1 MYLYYMSEWIIT
13 FTYCVLISF
22 LIWKISSNN
31 ALTILPGYRISAFL
45 LKIVLGFLNYYIWMQ
60 VIGHGDSLR
69 YVHDSQ
75 VVYQSLF
82 DNPMYFLQL
91 LTRTSIEQV
100 PEHLVPY
107 QHALFIEWHVPEY
120 NMVRILAVLN
130 VFTFGSVWANIVLL
144 CGLIWWAQWW
154 FFHRLCGFV
163 PANPMVQHIW
173 FAILFLLPSTLFW
186 SSGLLKEGPI
196 LALLCILCG
205 LAISW
210 LQHPKEKR
218 GLIVIWICLTL
229 LGIYIIRD
237 YLGIVIGSNIL
248 ALIILHQLPAAGKR
262 PVLSLT
268 IFAVCVSGIITLLSV
283 AGVIPDIFI
292 HLKNEQSYFLLSGP
306 DPDYT
311 FHTLDGTA
319 GSFFTCIPHAIQN
332 ILFRPNILHSTS
344 PYRIY
349 QSLELL
355 AVILFLVWIL
365 IQYRHQLRF
374 NWLSAM
380 ILLMIVELSF
390 IFGIMVTDAD
400 TLSRYRSIP
409 TLALVLLASMVLAR
423 REDHILSST

>member
-1 MYLYYMSEWIIT
+1 MMDWVIAALYILGISY
-13 FTYCVLISF
+13 VLFRYHATSTESIPLS
-22 LIWKISSNN
+22 WKTGS
-31 ALTILPGYRISAFL
+31 FL
-45 LKIVLGFLNYYIWMQ
+45 LKVGLGFLNYYIWIQ

-91 LTRTSIEQV
+91 LTRTSLEQV

-130 VFTFGSVWANIVLL
+130 VFTFGSAWANIVLL
-144 CGLIWWAQWW
+144 CGLTWWAQWW
-154 FFHRLCGFV
+154 FFRRLCGFI
-163 PANPMVQHIW
+163 PAKPMVQHIW

-218 GLIVIWICLTL
+218 GRIGIWICLTL
-229 LGIYIIRD
+229 WGIYIIRD

-268 IFAVCVSGIITLLSV
+268 IFAVCVSGIIILLSV

-319 GSFFTCIPHAIQN
+319 GSFFSCIPYAIQN
-332 ILFRPNILHSTS
+332 NLFRPNILHSTS

-423 REDHILSST
+423 RDEHLLSST

>member
-311 FHTLDGTA
+311 FHTLDGKA

-409 TLALVLLASMVLAR
+409 TLALVLLASLVLAR

>member
-1 MYLYYMSEWIIT
+1 MMDWVIAALYILGISY
-13 FTYCVLISF
+13 VLFRYHATSTESIPLS
-22 LIWKISSNN
+22 WKTGS
-31 ALTILPGYRISAFL
+31 FL
-45 LKIVLGFLNYYIWMQ
+45 LKVGLGFLNYYIWMQ

-91 LTRTSIEQV
+91 LTRTSLEQV

-130 VFTFGSVWANIVLL
+130 VFTFGSAWANIVLL

-154 FFHRLCGFV
+154 FFRRLCGFV
-163 PANPMVQHIW
+163 PAKPMVQHIW

-210 LQHPKEKR
+210 LQLPKEKR
-218 GLIVIWICLTL
+218 GRIVIWICLTL

-268 IFAVCVSGIITLLSV
+268 IFAVCISGIITLLSV

-344 PYRIY
+344 LYRIY

-355 AVILFLVWIL
+355 AVILYLVWIL

-380 ILLMIVELSF
+380 ILLMIVELIF

-409 TLALVLLASMVLAR
+409 TLALVLLASMVIAR
-423 REDHILSST
+423 RDAHTSSLT